1 MWIHGCSVIPNA
13 IYVKGDTFCIGEEA
27 LKRGVH
33 DPENLFTQLK
43 KLLGRNI
50 KDNAIKEFV
59 STVKYRVDSDEN
71 GACMVV
77 VNTSKGDEKV
87 YPSDLV
93 AKQLSCILK
102 EALKGVGNPE
112 AYGVMISYPPSYGEL
127 QKRDLVNA
135 IRLAGV
141 PHYDMISETAAACI
155 ASDVKDEGKEII
167 AIVID
172 GGSTTFDVSVVKIK
186 DGHYDILIADGLRDV
201 GGENFTSAIYE
212 RMIQLMREKGV
223 DVDKYTPS
231 QMNEIRN
238 AVESMKKELSTEKTV
253 SFSIMNDPSKP
264 AIPVTQE
271 KINTFCHD
279 LRRKCGSVVKSVMK
293 KAEKEN
299 IVITHCII
307 TGGAMKMGSLRKE
320 VIKQTGLNKAYVNH
334 EDDVVMG
341 AAMYSLHTMNSHYEG
356 DGCCPDQTYLGA
368 SIADLTEERE
378 SPQIIDDAS
387 FPVLSASQD
396 LDDILPPYVDI
407 IDSVVEKKHAV
418 RVADSQDPQDP
429 QKSGDSSVVTPNLVP
444 ANLSAPVHQPPLP
457 VNEPP
462 PPLPPVNEPPPPL
475 PPVNEPPPP
484 PLPPVN
490 EPPPPPLPSVNEPP
504 PPPLPAVNPPPLPS
518 VNEPPPPPLPPVNE
532 PPPPPLPV
540 NEPPPPP
547 LPPVNEPPP
556 PPLPVNEPPPP
567 PLPSVNEPPPPPLPA
582 VNPPP
587 LPSVNEPPPP
597 PLPPVNEPPPPPLPV
612 NEPPPPPLPPVNE
625 PPPPPLPVNEPPPPP
640 LPPVN
645 EPPPPP
651 LPPVNEPPPPPLP
664 PVNEPPPPPL
674 PVNEP
679 PPPPL
684 PAVNPPPP
692 LPPVNEP
699 PPPPLPVN
707 EPSPPLPSANIQS
720 FLHPS
725 VNIERIPE
733 VPDMESSQESDDDI
747 ADNKII
753 IINQSAI
760 PTNPGLFRVVS
771 VNELQKTIS
780 YKTAYRNGRDLRVLI
795 KGGTKLPADVFG
807 TFVARD
813 GCAIKFIVY
822 EGNDPLSNNCEP
834 IRELELDRGDRKG
847 HQKIRYKLHED
858 TNGMI
863 DVEFEWADTE
873 EKVNI
878 KSNMS
883 VSRPLSTR
891 PQPVPAARRQEPV
904 PSIPINMPPPPPF
917 PNNPLPNMPPPPP
930 LPNNNS
936 PSAFP
941 SIPPPL
947 PNNNPLPNIP
957 PSLPR
962 NNSPSAF
969 PNIPPPFPINNPP
982 PETPSILLP
991 SVPTAKPFMADDLF
1005 VPRYRSEQEYIEA
1018 CLEKSAAIKNRIKNN
1033 KTLKGQYIG
1042 RVKNIERRVRQSSMD
1057 ELMALFR
1064 DLCSI
1069 ENEVTAERE
1078 ATPQYE

>member
-1 MWIHGCSVIPNA
+1 M
-13 IYVKGDTFCIGEEA
+13 
-27 LKRGVH
+27 
-33 DPENLFTQLK
+33 
-43 KLLGRNI
+43 
-50 KDNAIKEFV
+50 
-59 STVKYRVDSDEN
+59 
-71 GACMVV
+71 
-77 VNTSKGDEKV
+77 
-87 YPSDLV
+87 
-93 AKQLSCILK
+93 
-102 EALKGVGNPE
+102 
-112 AYGVMISYPPSYGEL
+112 
-127 QKRDLVNA
+127 
-135 IRLAGV
+135 
-141 PHYDMISETAAACI
+141 
-155 ASDVKDEGKEII
+155 
-167 AIVID
+167 
-172 GGSTTFDVSVVKIK
+172 
-186 DGHYDILIADGLRDV
+186 
-201 GGENFTSAIYE
+201 
-212 RMIQLMREKGV
+212 
-223 DVDKYTPS
+223 
-231 QMNEIRN
+231 
-238 AVESMKKELSTEKTV
+238 
-253 SFSIMNDPSKP
+253 
-264 AIPVTQE
+264 
-271 KINTFCHD
+271 
-279 LRRKCGSVVKSVMK
+279 
-293 KAEKEN
+293 
-299 IVITHCII
+299 
-307 TGGAMKMGSLRKE
+307 
-320 VIKQTGLNKAYVNH
+320 
-334 EDDVVMG
+334 
-341 AAMYSLHTMNSHYEG
+341 
-356 DGCCPDQTYLGA
+356 
-368 SIADLTEERE
+368 
-378 SPQIIDDAS
+378 
-387 FPVLSASQD
+387 
-396 LDDILPPYVDI
+396 
-407 IDSVVEKKHAV
+407 
-418 RVADSQDPQDP
+418 
-429 QKSGDSSVVTPNLVP
+429 
-444 ANLSAPVHQPPLP
+444 
-457 VNEPP
+457 
-462 PPLPPVNEPPPPL
+462 
-475 PPVNEPPPP
+475 
-484 PLPPVN
+484 
-490 EPPPPPLPSVNEPP
+490 
-504 PPPLPAVNPPPLPS
+504 
-518 VNEPPPPPLPPVNE
+518 
-532 PPPPPLPV
+532 
-540 NEPPPPP
+540 
-547 LPPVNEPPP
+547 
-556 PPLPVNEPPPP
+556 
-567 PLPSVNEPPPPPLPA
+567 
-582 VNPPP
+582 
-587 LPSVNEPPPP
+587 
-597 PLPPVNEPPPPPLPV
+597 
-612 NEPPPPPLPPVNE
+612 
-625 PPPPPLPVNEPPPPP
+625 
-640 LPPVN
+640 
-645 EPPPPP
+645 
-651 LPPVNEPPPPPLP
+651 
-664 PVNEPPPPPL
+664 
-674 PVNEP
+674 
-679 PPPPL
+679 
-684 PAVNPPPP
+684 
-692 LPPVNEP
+692 
-699 PPPPLPVN
+699 
-707 EPSPPLPSANIQS
+707 
-720 FLHPS
+720 
-725 VNIERIPE
+725 NIERIPE
-733 VPDMESSQESDDDI
+733 VPDKESSQESDDDN

-930 LPNNNS
+930 LPDNNSPLPLPNNNPPPPLPNNNS

>member
-1 MWIHGCSVIPNA
+1 MIISPIVIDYGGSKIEIAAIKDGKPTVMWIHGCSVIPNA

-155 ASDVKDEGKEII
+155 AGDVKDEGKEII

-462 PPLPPVNEPPPPL
+462 PPLP
-475 PPVNEPPPP
+475 
-484 PLPPVN
+484 
-490 EPPPPPLPSVNEPP
+490 
-504 PPPLPAVNPPPLPS
+504 AVN
-518 VNEPPPPPLPPVNE
+518 
-532 PPPPPLPV
+532 
-540 NEPPPPP
+540 
-547 LPPVNEPPP
+547 
-556 PPLPVNEPPPP
+556 
-567 PLPSVNEPPPPPLPA
+567 
-582 VNPPP
+582 
-587 LPSVNEPPPP
+587 
-597 PLPPVNEPPPPPLPV
+597 
-612 NEPPPPPLPPVNE
+612 
-625 PPPPPLPVNEPPPPP
+625 
-640 LPPVN
+640 
-645 EPPPPP
+645 
-651 LPPVNEPPPPPLP
+651 
-664 PVNEPPPPPL
+664 
-674 PVNEP
+674 
-679 PPPPL
+679 
-684 PAVNPPPP
+684 
-692 LPPVNEP
+692 

-733 VPDMESSQESDDDI
+733 VPDKESSQESDDDI

-930 LPNNNS
+930 LPDNNSPLPLPNNNPPPPLPNNNS

-982 PETPSILLP
+982 PETPSILLSPLP
-991 SVPTAKPFMADDLF
+991 SPSWQMICSCHATGAS
-1005 VPRYRSEQEYIEA
+1005 RSIS
-1018 CLEKSAAIKNRIKNN
+1018 K
-1033 KTLKGQYIG
+1033 
-1042 RVKNIERRVRQSSMD
+1042 RV
-1057 ELMALFR
+1057 
-1064 DLCSI
+1064 
-1069 ENEVTAERE
+1069 
-1078 ATPQYE
+1078 

>member
-1 MWIHGCSVIPNA
+1 
-13 IYVKGDTFCIGEEA
+13 
-27 LKRGVH
+27 
-33 DPENLFTQLK
+33 
-43 KLLGRNI
+43 
-50 KDNAIKEFV
+50 
-59 STVKYRVDSDEN
+59 
-71 GACMVV
+71 
-77 VNTSKGDEKV
+77 
-87 YPSDLV
+87 
-93 AKQLSCILK
+93 
-102 EALKGVGNPE
+102 
-112 AYGVMISYPPSYGEL
+112 
-127 QKRDLVNA
+127 
-135 IRLAGV
+135 
-141 PHYDMISETAAACI
+141 
-155 ASDVKDEGKEII
+155 
-167 AIVID
+167 
-172 GGSTTFDVSVVKIK
+172 
-186 DGHYDILIADGLRDV
+186 
-201 GGENFTSAIYE
+201 
-212 RMIQLMREKGV
+212 
-223 DVDKYTPS
+223 
-231 QMNEIRN
+231 
-238 AVESMKKELSTEKTV
+238 
-253 SFSIMNDPSKP
+253 
-264 AIPVTQE
+264 
-271 KINTFCHD
+271 
-279 LRRKCGSVVKSVMK
+279 
-293 KAEKEN
+293 
-299 IVITHCII
+299 
-307 TGGAMKMGSLRKE
+307 
-320 VIKQTGLNKAYVNH
+320 
-334 EDDVVMG
+334 
-341 AAMYSLHTMNSHYEG
+341 
-356 DGCCPDQTYLGA
+356 
-368 SIADLTEERE
+368 
-378 SPQIIDDAS
+378 
-387 FPVLSASQD
+387 
-396 LDDILPPYVDI
+396 
-407 IDSVVEKKHAV
+407 
-418 RVADSQDPQDP
+418 
-429 QKSGDSSVVTPNLVP
+429 
-444 ANLSAPVHQPPLP
+444 
-457 VNEPP
+457 
-462 PPLPPVNEPPPPL
+462 
-475 PPVNEPPPP
+475 
-484 PLPPVN
+484 
-490 EPPPPPLPSVNEPP
+490 
-504 PPPLPAVNPPPLPS
+504 
-518 VNEPPPPPLPPVNE
+518 
-532 PPPPPLPV
+532 
-540 NEPPPPP
+540 
-547 LPPVNEPPP
+547 
-556 PPLPVNEPPPP
+556 
-567 PLPSVNEPPPPPLPA
+567 
-582 VNPPP
+582 
-587 LPSVNEPPPP
+587 
-597 PLPPVNEPPPPPLPV
+597 
-612 NEPPPPPLPPVNE
+612 
-625 PPPPPLPVNEPPPPP
+625 
-640 LPPVN
+640 
-645 EPPPPP
+645 
-651 LPPVNEPPPPPLP
+651 
-664 PVNEPPPPPL
+664 
-674 PVNEP
+674 
-679 PPPPL
+679 
-684 PAVNPPPP
+684 
-692 LPPVNEP
+692 
-699 PPPPLPVN
+699 
-707 EPSPPLPSANIQS
+707 
-720 FLHPS
+720 
-725 VNIERIPE
+725 
-733 VPDMESSQESDDDI
+733 MESSQESDDDI

-863 DVEFEWADTE
+863 DVEFEWADTK

-904 PSIPINMPPPPPF
+904 PSIPINMPPPPPLPNNPLPPLPNNNPLPNMPPPPPL

>member
-1 MWIHGCSVIPNA
+1 MIISPIVIDYGGSKIEIAAIKDGKPTVMWIHGCSVIPNA

-102 EALKGVGNPE
+102 EVLKGVGNPE

-444 ANLSAPVHQPPLP
+444 ANL
-457 VNEPP
+457 
-462 PPLPPVNEPPPPL
+462 
-475 PPVNEPPPP
+475 
-484 PLPPVN
+484 
-490 EPPPPPLPSVNEPP
+490 
-504 PPPLPAVNPPPLPS
+504 
-518 VNEPPPPPLPPVNE
+518 
-532 PPPPPLPV
+532 
-540 NEPPPPP
+540 
-547 LPPVNEPPP
+547 
-556 PPLPVNEPPPP
+556 
-567 PLPSVNEPPPPPLPA
+567 
-582 VNPPP
+582 
-587 LPSVNEPPPP
+587 
-597 PLPPVNEPPPPPLPV
+597 
-612 NEPPPPPLPPVNE
+612 
-625 PPPPPLPVNEPPPPP
+625 
-640 LPPVN
+640 
-645 EPPPPP
+645 
-651 LPPVNEPPPPPLP
+651 
-664 PVNEPPPPPL
+664 
-674 PVNEP
+674 
-679 PPPPL
+679 
-684 PAVNPPPP
+684 
-692 LPPVNEP
+692 
-699 PPPPLPVN
+699 
-707 EPSPPLPSANIQS
+707 
-720 FLHPS
+720 
-725 VNIERIPE
+725 
-733 VPDMESSQESDDDI
+733 
-747 ADNKII
+747 
-753 IINQSAI
+753 
-760 PTNPGLFRVVS
+760 
-771 VNELQKTIS
+771 
-780 YKTAYRNGRDLRVLI
+780 
-795 KGGTKLPADVFG
+795 
-807 TFVARD
+807 
-813 GCAIKFIVY
+813 
-822 EGNDPLSNNCEP
+822 
-834 IRELELDRGDRKG
+834 
-847 HQKIRYKLHED
+847 
-858 TNGMI
+858 
-863 DVEFEWADTE
+863 
-873 EKVNI
+873 
-878 KSNMS
+878 
-883 VSRPLSTR
+883 
-891 PQPVPAARRQEPV
+891 
-904 PSIPINMPPPPPF
+904 
-917 PNNPLPNMPPPPP
+917 
-930 LPNNNS
+930 
-936 PSAFP
+936 
-941 SIPPPL
+941 
-947 PNNNPLPNIP
+947 
-957 PSLPR
+957 
-962 NNSPSAF
+962 
-969 PNIPPPFPINNPP
+969 
-982 PETPSILLP
+982 
-991 SVPTAKPFMADDLF
+991 
-1005 VPRYRSEQEYIEA
+1005 
-1018 CLEKSAAIKNRIKNN
+1018 
-1033 KTLKGQYIG
+1033 
-1042 RVKNIERRVRQSSMD
+1042 VRQSSMD

>member
-1 MWIHGCSVIPNA
+1 MIISPIVIDYGGSKIEIAAIKDGKPTVMWIHGCSVIPNA

-155 ASDVKDEGKEII
+155 ASDVRDEGKEII

-368 SIADLTEERE
+368 SIADLAEERE

-462 PPLPPVNEPPPPL
+462 PPLPPVNEPPPP
-475 PPVNEPPPP
+475 
-484 PLPPVN
+484 
-490 EPPPPPLPSVNEPP
+490 
-504 PPPLPAVNPPPLPS
+504 PLPAVNPPPPS
-518 VNEPPPPPLPPVNE
+518 PPSVNE

-540 NEPPPPP
+540 NEPP
-547 LPPVNEPPP
+547 
-556 PPLPVNEPPPP
+556 
-567 PLPSVNEPPPPPLPA
+567 
-582 VNPPP
+582 
-587 LPSVNEPPPP
+587 
-597 PLPPVNEPPPPPLPV
+597 
-612 NEPPPPPLPPVNE
+612 
-625 PPPPPLPVNEPPPPP
+625 
-640 LPPVN
+640 
-645 EPPPPP
+645 
-651 LPPVNEPPPPPLP
+651 
-664 PVNEPPPPPL
+664 
-674 PVNEP
+674 
-679 PPPPL
+679 
-684 PAVNPPPP
+684 
-692 LPPVNEP
+692 
-699 PPPPLPVN
+699 
-707 EPSPPLPSANIQS
+707 PPLPSANIQS

-733 VPDMESSQESDDDI
+733 VPDKESSQESDDDI

-753 IINQSAI
+753 LINQSAI

-863 DVEFEWADTE
+863 DVEFEWADTK

-904 PSIPINMPPPPPF
+904 PSIPINMPPPPPL
-917 PNNPLPNMPPPPP
+917 PDNNSPPP
-930 LPNNNS
+930 LPDNNSPPPLPDNNS

-947 PNNNPLPNIP
+947 PNNNPLPNMPPPPPLPNNPLPNIP

-1005 VPRYRSEQEYIEA
+1005 VPRYKSEQEYIEA

>member
-1 MWIHGCSVIPNA
+1 MIISPIVIDYGGSKIEIAAIKDGKPTVMWIHGCSVIPNA

-155 ASDVKDEGKEII
+155 ASDVRDEGKEII

-407 IDSVVEKKHAV
+407 IDSVVEKKPAV

-444 ANLSAPVHQPPLP
+444 ANLSAPVHQ
-457 VNEPP
+457 
-462 PPLPPVNEPPPPL
+462 
-475 PPVNEPPPP
+475 
-484 PLPPVN
+484 
-490 EPPPPPLPSVNEPP
+490 PPLPSVNEPP

-547 LPPVNEPPP
+547 LP
-556 PPLPVNEPPPP
+556 
-567 PLPSVNEPPPPPLPA
+567 
-582 VNPPP
+582 
-587 LPSVNEPPPP
+587 
-597 PLPPVNEPPPPPLPV
+597 
-612 NEPPPPPLPPVNE
+612 
-625 PPPPPLPVNEPPPPP
+625 VNEPPPPP

-674 PVNEP
+674 PAVNPPPPLPPVNEPPPPPLPVNEPPPPPLPPVNEP

-692 LPPVNEP
+692 SPPSVNEP

-863 DVEFEWADTE
+863 DVEFEWADTK

-904 PSIPINMPPPPPF
+904 PSIPINMPPPPP
-917 PNNPLPNMPPPPP
+917 LPD
-930 LPNNNS
+930 NNS

-947 PNNNPLPNIP
+947 PNNNPLPNMPPPPPLPNNPLPNIP

-1033 KTLKGQYIG
+1033 KTLKGQYLG

>member
-1 MWIHGCSVIPNA
+1 MIISPIVIDYGGSKIEIAAIKDGKPTVMWIHGCSVIPNA

-368 SIADLTEERE
+368 SIADLAEERE

-407 IDSVVEKKHAV
+407 IDSVVEKKPAV
-418 RVADSQDPQDP
+418 RVADSQDPQDPQDP

-457 VNEPP
+457 S
-462 PPLPPVNEPPPPL
+462 
-475 PPVNEPPPP
+475 
-484 PLPPVN
+484 VN

-504 PPPLPAVNPPPLPS
+504 PPPLPS
-518 VNEPPPPPLPPVNE
+518 VNEPPPPLPPVNE
-532 PPPPPLPV
+532 PPPPLP
-540 NEPPPPP
+540 
-547 LPPVNEPPP
+547 
-556 PPLPVNEPPPP
+556 
-567 PLPSVNEPPPPPLPA
+567 
-582 VNPPP
+582 
-587 LPSVNEPPPP
+587 
-597 PLPPVNEPPPPPLPV
+597 
-612 NEPPPPPLPPVNE
+612 
-625 PPPPPLPVNEPPPPP
+625 PVNEPPPPP

-674 PVNEP
+674 PPVNEP
-679 PPPPL
+679 
-684 PAVNPPPP
+684 PPPP

-930 LPNNNS
+930 LPDNNSPLPLPNNNPPPPLPNNNS

>member
-1 MWIHGCSVIPNA
+1 MIISPIVIDYGGSKIEIAAIKDGKPTVMWIHGCSVIPNA

-155 ASDVKDEGKEII
+155 ASDVRDEGKEII

-368 SIADLTEERE
+368 SIADLAEERE

-462 PPLPPVNEPPPPL
+462 PPLPPVNEPPPP
-475 PPVNEPPPP
+475 
-484 PLPPVN
+484 
-490 EPPPPPLPSVNEPP
+490 
-504 PPPLPAVNPPPLPS
+504 PLPAVNPPPPS
-518 VNEPPPPPLPPVNE
+518 PPSVNE

-540 NEPPPPP
+540 NEPP
-547 LPPVNEPPP
+547 
-556 PPLPVNEPPPP
+556 
-567 PLPSVNEPPPPPLPA
+567 
-582 VNPPP
+582 
-587 LPSVNEPPPP
+587 
-597 PLPPVNEPPPPPLPV
+597 
-612 NEPPPPPLPPVNE
+612 
-625 PPPPPLPVNEPPPPP
+625 
-640 LPPVN
+640 
-645 EPPPPP
+645 
-651 LPPVNEPPPPPLP
+651 
-664 PVNEPPPPPL
+664 
-674 PVNEP
+674 
-679 PPPPL
+679 
-684 PAVNPPPP
+684 
-692 LPPVNEP
+692 
-699 PPPPLPVN
+699 
-707 EPSPPLPSANIQS
+707 PPLPSANIQS

-733 VPDMESSQESDDDI
+733 VPDKESSQESDDDI

-753 IINQSAI
+753 LINQSAI

-863 DVEFEWADTE
+863 DVEFEWADTK

-904 PSIPINMPPPPPF
+904 PSIPINMPPPPPL
-917 PNNPLPNMPPPPP
+917 PDNNSPPP
-930 LPNNNS
+930 LPDNNS

-947 PNNNPLPNIP
+947 PNNNPLPNMPPPPPLPNNPLPNIP

-1005 VPRYRSEQEYIEA
+1005 VPRYKSEQEYIEA